1 MAQPYRP
8 KKVNTLHRIL
18 DFVQG
23 FEFRLNKLIRI
34 SHLQDISPFLAFFFI
49 LRPFFSW
56 SRNIFYIFL
65 FSLASLFRFFVLFF
79 ISLHFF
85 YIWSYAI
92 FFHIQSDFKIAD
104 EVMHEISTVTRC
116 NFMNNK
122 FYQSISY
129 ELSQEKN
136 VLKVDKKVF

>member
-8 KKVNTLHRIL
+8 KKVNTLHRIP

-34 SHLQDISPFLAFFFI
+34 SHLQDISPFPAFFYSSTI
-49 LRPFFSW
+49 FFHEVKTSFT
-56 SRNIFYIFL
+56 SSSFHSLLYFDSSFCFVFY
-65 FSLASLFRFFVLFF
+65 FSP
-79 ISLHFF
+79 FF

-129 ELSQEKN
+129 ELTQEK
-136 VLKVDKKVF
+136 KRFKSR